1 MGLALLKEIDVEF
14 GGQAAQTDQVDQ
26 TDLVNRMV
34 RKAQSGDPD
43 AFEGVYRANVGR
55 IHALCLRMSSD
66 TQHAETLTQDVF
78 VRAWQKLSSF
88 RGDSQFSTWL
98 HRLAVNVILQDRRS
112 RGRRQ
117 AREHTVDD
125 LERYAVAATQAMPG
139 TKVDLERAIAG
150 LPDGAKKVLVL
161 RDVQGFKYKEI
172 AELTGVTLGTVKA
185 QIHRARALVQEALE
199 R

>member
-66 TQHAETLTQDVF
+66 AQHAETLTQDVF
-78 VRAWQKLSSF
+78 VRAWQK
-88 RGDSQFSTWL
+88 
-98 HRLAVNVILQDRRS
+98 
-112 RGRRQ
+112 
-117 AREHTVDD
+117 
-125 LERYAVAATQAMPG
+125 
-139 TKVDLERAIAG
+139 
-150 LPDGAKKVLVL
+150 
-161 RDVQGFKYKEI
+161 
-172 AELTGVTLGTVKA
+172 
-185 QIHRARALVQEALE
+185 ALE
-199 R
+199 LQGRQPILDLAASSGRERDSAGPSFAGTQTGPGAHGG